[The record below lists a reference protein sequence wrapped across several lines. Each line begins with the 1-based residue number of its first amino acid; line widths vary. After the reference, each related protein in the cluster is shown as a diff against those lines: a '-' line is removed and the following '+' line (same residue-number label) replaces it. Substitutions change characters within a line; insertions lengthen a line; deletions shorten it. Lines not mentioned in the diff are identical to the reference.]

1 MQPVVCDCQAL
12 MAAMP
17 KERGHAAGE
26 TTHMMGM
33 YDPRAAQRSRQTWR
47 ERMRGMAAQPT
58 IGAQRTDPQSTR
70 FLDHTAKATK
80 RDQLAVDLSGQGT
93 RQLEWITLTTTE

>member
-1 MQPVVCDCQAL
+1 
-12 MAAMP
+12 
-17 KERGHAAGE
+17 
-26 TTHMMGM
+26 MMGVD
-33 YDPRAAQRSRQTWR
+33 DPRAAQRSHQTWR
-47 ERMRGMAAQPT
+47 ERMRRMAAQPT

-93 RQLEWITLTTTE
+93 RQLEWITLTTTK